1 VRVKL
6 RELAYART
14 GDKGDN
20 LNIGVLARDEP
31 AYRTLKERL
40 TAEVVRDYLSPFV
53 EGPAIRYD
61 LPNLGAFNFLLSKAL
76 SGGATRSL
84 RFDFMG
90 RSLAEV
96 LLEMELDV

>member
-20 LNIGVLARDEP
+20 LNIGVLARDEA
-31 AYRTLKERL
+31 AYLTLRERL
-40 TAEVVRDYLSPFV
+40 TAEVVREHLSPFV
-53 EGPAIRYD
+53 EGPVIRYD
-61 LPNLGAFNFLLSKAL
+61 LANLGGFNFLLRKAL

-96 LLEMELDV
+96 LLEMELEV

>member
-1 VRVKL
+1 MRVKL

-20 LNIGVLARDEP
+20 LNIGVVARDEA
-31 AYRTLKERL
+31 AYQTLKEKL
-40 TAEVVRDYLSPFV
+40 TTEVVQEYLAPFAQ
-53 EGPAIRYD
+53 GPVMRYE
-61 LPNLGAFNFLLSKAL
+61 LPNLGAFNFVLSKAL

-90 RSLAEV
+90 RSLSEV
-96 LLEMELDV
+96 LLEMELQI